1 MLAQSSGTI
10 DDAEAALAD
19 AVLVKRVMPDTLR
32 SFSLAADS
40 QVCAAAAYRRAGRMD
55 QWDEHLAA
63 ADREAEALM
72 QFPNNQEA
80 LLVRAYVAAVRD
92 GLAGQTNLLD
102 ELRRSQKSKKNS
114 GLASQEAMNLF
125 ILGRDEQAAGWPKS
139 SRTIARISMFAFSS
153 RSAKSRAAMPR
164 ADRKTPDVAGH
175 TCFLRHGWR
184 APCSFLRVPRR
195 TSRPWP
201 GA

>member
-32 SFSLAADS
+32 CYSLAADS

-63 ADREAEALM
+63 AGREAEALA

-92 GLAGQTNLLD
+92 GLAGELNLLD
-102 ELRRSQKSKKNS
+102 ELPPLAEVNEELWTGLTRS
-114 GLASQEAMNLF
+114 
-125 ILGRDEQAAGWPKS
+125 DEP
-139 SRTIARISMFAFSS
+139 
-153 RSAKSRAAMPR
+153 
-164 ADRKTPDVAGH
+164 VH
-175 TCFLRHGWR
+175 
-184 APCSFLRVPRR
+184 
-195 TSRPWP
+195 SRP
-201 GA
+201 G